1 MPTHRHP
8 EHRHAGS
15 YMPVPL
21 FPWWR
26 SFGELFRDD
35 EGHQVVA
42 VEEFTED
49 NTLVVKAEL
58 PGIDP
63 DKDVDITISGWG
75 APHPGRAQGG
85 VRGVG
90 EELSPP

>member
-1 MPTHRHP
+1 
-8 EHRHAGS
+8 
-15 YMPVPL
+15 MPVPL